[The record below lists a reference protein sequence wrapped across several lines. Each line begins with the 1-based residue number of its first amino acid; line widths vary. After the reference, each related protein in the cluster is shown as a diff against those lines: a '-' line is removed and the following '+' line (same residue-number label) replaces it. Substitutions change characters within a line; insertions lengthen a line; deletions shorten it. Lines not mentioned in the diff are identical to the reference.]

1 MILLDYSQVALSTI
15 FQFSNDL
22 KKSDDNE
29 KQVVNIVRHAV
40 LTGLKAYKKKF
51 AREYGEVI
59 LACDSHNYWRKE
71 IFPQYK
77 ANRKPLREKS
87 DLDWD
92 LIFKTIGGIRDDVAE
107 HFPYK
112 VLHVDR
118 AEADD
123 IIGVMCKWTQT
134 NGFEDHGM
142 FEEKQ
147 PVMIVSSDG
156 DFKQLHKYDNIKQF
170 SPMMKKNV
178 ICEETWVDPKTKKKK
193 KRSISPEQYLLMHIA
208 KAGDDGIPNV
218 LSADDVF
225 VTAGARQTPMK
236 AARLEE
242 FGKDGSAACRTLE
255 EQKNWDRN
263 NRLINLDLIPTQIE
277 QAVIDAYINQKPR
290 GTKMD
295 IYNYL
300 VKNGCR
306 MLLNEIEEF

>member
-22 KKSDDNE
+22 KKSDENE
-29 KQVVNIVRHAV
+29 KQSVNIVRHAV

-51 AREYGEVI
+51 SREYGEVV
-59 LACDSHNYWRKE
+59 LACDGRNYWRKE
-71 IFPQYK
+71 IFPYYK

-92 LIFKTIGGIRDDVAE
+92 LIFKTIGEIREDVAE

-112 VLHVDR
+112 VVYIDN

-123 IIGVMCKWTQT
+123 IIGVLCKWSQT
-134 NGFEDHGM
+134 DWFEDHGM

-147 PVMIVSSDG
+147 PIMIVSSDG

-170 SPMMKKNV
+170 SPMQKKLV
-178 ICEETWVDPKTKKKK
+178 ECRDP
-193 KRSISPEQYLLMHIA
+193 ISYLNEHIA
-208 KAGDDGIPNV
+208 KAGDDGIPNI

-225 VTAGARQTPMK
+225 VTVGARQTPMK

-242 FGKDGSAACRTLE
+242 FGKNGSTACRTLE

-277 QAVIDAYINQKPR
+277 QAIVDAYINQEPK
-290 GTKMD
+290 GNKMS

-300 VKNGCR
+300 VKKGCR